1 MPSLPALLRAWC
13 GPRAPD
19 WRRRAAWL
27 LAFSLVGG
35 CRDNTGAPIRIVLG
49 PAPSDELTLAP
60 RASLAEFIEISPTE
74 SALLLT
80 LTSAARTCDALPEG
94 EADAA
99 SVALR
104 LWLPGAAKLE
114 PGTFPLLQGSPV
126 SDKPYALATVRLNG
140 RRREL
145 RAGGDLQLTQVEL
158 GPQGTLEG
166 LLKLE
171 FTGDGTD
178 PATRVSGHFLARFC
192 RINRLR

>member
-1 MPSLPALLRAWC
+1 VPK
-13 GPRAPD
+13 APD
-19 WRRRAAWL
+19 RRRSVAWL
-27 LAFSLVGG
+27 LALALLGG

-49 PAPSDELTLAP
+49 PAPSDELTLTP
-60 RASLAEFIEISPTE
+60 RASLAELIEISPSE

-80 LTSAARTCDALPEG
+80 LTSAARTCDAVPEA
-94 EADAA
+94 EPDAT

-114 PGTFPLLQGSPV
+114 PGTFPLLQGSPT
-126 SDKPYALATVRLNG
+126 SDKPFAVAKVVHNG

-145 RAGGDLQLTQVEL
+145 RAGGDLQLTQVDV
-158 GPQGTLEG
+158 GPQGTVEG
-166 LLKLE
+166 FLKLE
-171 FTGDGTD
+171 FVGDASD